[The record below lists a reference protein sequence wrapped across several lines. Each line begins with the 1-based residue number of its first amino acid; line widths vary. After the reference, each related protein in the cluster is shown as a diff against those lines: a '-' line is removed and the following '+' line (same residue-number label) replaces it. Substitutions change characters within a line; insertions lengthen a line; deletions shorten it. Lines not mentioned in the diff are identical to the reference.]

1 MLRSVPSGDE
11 KTYGGLPFSQGKEEA
26 PENEAKAAQEE
37 RVSTVIRAKIVG
49 KLAQRSPFPA
59 PLSLSLSTLRIIEKK
74 KRKEKEEEE
83 EEAMIARRGRE
94 ISREEDGRIGGRMG
108 KRAAGGSYQMG
119 RWVERGD

>member
-26 PENEAKAAQEE
+26 PENEAKAAQE
-37 RVSTVIRAKIVG
+37 V
-49 KLAQRSPFPA
+49 PFPA

-74 KRKEKEEEE
+74 KRKEKEEE